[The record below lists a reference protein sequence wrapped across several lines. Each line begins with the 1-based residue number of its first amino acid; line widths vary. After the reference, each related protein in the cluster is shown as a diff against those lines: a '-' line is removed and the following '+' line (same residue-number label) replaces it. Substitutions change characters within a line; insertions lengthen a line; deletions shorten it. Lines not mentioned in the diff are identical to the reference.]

1 MLEIDVDDVQQR
13 LSADG
18 EFLRYARQ
26 WTGSFGFSDGVAHV
40 RVSLAGGAVSEVA
53 SGTEAAAADVVIQGP
68 AEGWKNVFAAVP
80 PPYYQDLLGGAVGR
94 HGFLPAGDFSV
105 LAAYYGAIQ
114 RAAVL
119 IGQSL
124 RQQGAR

>member
-1 MLEIDVDDVQQR
+1 MLEIDASDVHQR

-40 RVSLAGGAVSEVA
+40 RVSLSGGAVSEVA
-53 SGTEAAAADVVIQGP
+53 SGAEAPTADVVVQGP

-80 PPYYQDLLGGAVGR
+80 PPYYQDLLGGAIGR
-94 HGFLPAGDFSV
+94 HGFVPAGDISV

-114 RAAVL
+114 RAAVV

-124 RQQGAR
+124 RREGAR